1 MNCRDADAAHGR
13 MPLTQPASP
22 REGGRI
28 PEDIAARAPVA
39 GERKDVMTDPADT
52 DFSGP
57 GPAAIYRDNLAAGK
71 FTIQICATCGGKAVF
86 PPRALCPS
94 CGGTALRWQDASGA
108 GTVYATTVVR
118 DRPEN
123 GGDRNIA
130 LIDLAEGA
138 RLMSRVEGLS
148 PEQVRIGMQ
157 VTARIARTDAG
168 PLLVFDPA

>member
-1 MNCRDADAAHGR
+1 MNDK
-13 MPLTQPASP
+13 
-22 REGGRI
+22 
-28 PEDIAARAPVA
+28 ARN
-39 GERKDVMTDPADT
+39 

-57 GPAAIYRDNLAAGK
+57 GPAAIYRDNLAAGT
-71 FTIQICATCGGKAVF
+71 FALQICAACGDKAVF

-94 CGGTALRWQDASGA
+94 CGGTALRWQGASGA

-138 RLMSRVEGLS
+138 RLMSRVEGL
-148 PEQVRIGMQ
+148 PPGEVRIGMQ
-157 VTARIARTDAG
+157 VKARIATSEIG